1 VVLCHT
7 VNCTSSLTQDII
19 SKSRNVRV
27 KDYPGDTSVSGLQ
40 IVAVARAKH
49 IG

>member
-1 VVLCHT
+1 MVLCHT
-7 VNCTSSLTQDII
+7 VNCTSSHTQDTV
-19 SKSRNVRV
+19 SKSHNVGV

-40 IVAVARAKH
+40 IVAVVHAKH

>member
-1 VVLCHT
+1 MVLCHT
-7 VNCTSSLTQDII
+7 VNCTSSLTQDTV
-19 SKSRNVRV
+19 SKSRNAGV

-40 IVAVARAKH
+40 IVAVVHAKH